1 MDFRLG
7 GMRVEGRWVTVMAI
21 RSVEASAMTPT
32 APKRPDELRAE
43 CVAAAQA
50 ALDETL
56 QSGEGYDAKEVH
68 DYLRAKAA
76 NVTTAA
82 RLCMSCEWLLP

>member
-1 MDFRLG
+1 MGYRDGNSSSREKG
-7 GMRVEGRWVTVMAI
+7 HA
-21 RSVEASAMTPT
+21 PT

-43 CVAAAQA
+43 FAAAAQA

-76 NVTTAA
+76 NKTTARPRA
-82 RLCMSCEWLLP
+82 TSWRG